1 LRGKSFKVELK
12 TNNSKKVILKIILK
26 FDRRL
31 SPFALTERYQPA
43 YRNILAIV
51 LVISDLK
58 LAYIHTCSSLSAEV
72 MNSLSME
79 ECDRFHVHRLCRDNR
94 TAFIVVRRGKTNPE
108 ELVNIRTGD
117 KGTVK
122 RLIQM
127 LNG

>member
-1 LRGKSFKVELK
+1 
-12 TNNSKKVILKIILK
+12 
-26 FDRRL
+26 
-31 SPFALTERYQPA
+31 
-43 YRNILAIV
+43 
-51 LVISDLK
+51 LK

-79 ECDRFHVHRLCRDNR
+79 VCDRFHVHRLCRDNR